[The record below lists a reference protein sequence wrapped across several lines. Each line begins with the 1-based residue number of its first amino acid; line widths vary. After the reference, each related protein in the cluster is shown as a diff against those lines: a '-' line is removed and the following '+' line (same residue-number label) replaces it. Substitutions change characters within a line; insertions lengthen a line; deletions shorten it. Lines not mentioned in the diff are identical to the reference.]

1 MSRNGTEYV
10 HQYMGHNYLVRVDV
24 EARTVTARAKFAGKW
39 YTGIARCH
47 ADDTF
52 KVETG
57 LDLAI
62 LRCDLKIN
70 KAKIRRGE
78 ERLAQTLEMKVSI
91 GISETL
97 DREYLSKAS
106 NDLTLTEGK
115 LNKFIES
122 IYNNA

>member
-10 HQYMGHNYLVRVDV
+10 HQYMGHNYLIRVDMT
-24 EARTVTARAKFAGKW
+24 ARTVSARAKFAGKW

-47 ADDTF
+47 ADDIF

-78 ERLAQTLEMKVSI
+78 ERLAQTLEMKKSI
-91 GISETL
+91 EISERL
-97 DREYLSKAS
+97 DRDYLSKAS
-106 NDLTLTEGK
+106 IDLSLTEGK
-115 LNKFIES
+115 LKKYIEE